1 MCFNWRSV
9 RSRRSRSDDLCE
21 GEILVHTIVE
31 FVIKNYNK
39 GYIDGSFLTINDCVG
54 SFLSFYSE
62 ISQISSV
69 LY

>member
-1 MCFNWRSV
+1 M
-9 RSRRSRSDDLCE
+9 CE